1 MYKELS
7 QYYDDIFPAGEGQ
20 ENFLHAAG
28 FDDIEIFGG
37 FNRKPHGWDS
47 QSTVIQTVRSRSC
60 KLNQ

>member
-37 FNRKPHGWDS
+37 FNRDS